1 MWRSLRVRLL
11 ASAALWVVIAL
22 ALAGVG
28 LQALFESYVERQ
40 MVGRL
45 VLALDH
51 MAANLEIT
59 PDGDPVLRTL
69 VPDPLFQRPL
79 SGMYWQ
85 IESPQG
91 LELRSRSL
99 WDEVI
104 RVRNPSSR
112 DDGLI
117 HIHRALGPGNQRLL
131 VVERVITIP
140 EAPYPFRLL
149 VGRDEGGLRRLFG
162 GFTQTIAFSLGLLAL
177 GIMMAVWGQV
187 TFGLTPFRRLR
198 VALSRIRGGARATLE
213 GRYPTE
219 VQPLVDDLNALLVHN
234 SEMIES
240 ARTRAGN
247 LAHALKTPLA
257 IIANEAEALEER
269 GDPEGAALL
278 RQQVEAMRRH
288 IEHHLARAR
297 AQAASEVRTLRTP
310 VTPSIERLLRVMQR
324 LHDHHF
330 DLDLDDPPDFRGH
343 QDTLEEMLGNLVDN
357 ACKWTRHRILI
368 RAEEDAE
375 GNLLLSVEDDG
386 PGIPE
391 DRVAEVLRRGM
402 RLDESKPGS
411 GLGLSIVDDL
421 TKASGGSLTLDR
433 SPDLGGLRAVMV
445 LPAADPVAPDTPDV
459 QPDRKNRRTDR

>member
-1 MWRSLRVRLL
+1 MWRSLRLRLL
-11 ASAALWVVIAL
+11 ASAAVWVVVAL

-45 VLALDH
+45 ALALDH

-59 PDGDPVLRTL
+59 ADGDPILRSL
-69 VPDPLFQRPL
+69 VPEPLFQRPL

-91 LELRSRSL
+91 IEMRSRSL

-104 RVRNPSSR
+104 RVQDPSTR

-117 HIHRALGPGNQRLL
+117 HIHRAIGPGNQRLL

-149 VGRDEGGLRRLFG
+149 VGRDESGLRRLFG

-177 GIMMAVWGQV
+177 GIMLAVWGQV

-198 VALSRIRGGARATLE
+198 VALAQIRGGDRATLD
-213 GRYPTE
+213 GRYPVE

-234 SEMIES
+234 SQMIDT
-240 ARTRAGN
+240 ARTQAGN

-269 GDPEGAALL
+269 GDPEGALLL
-278 RQQVEAMRRH
+278 RQQVDAMRRH
-288 IEHHLARAR
+288 VDHHLARAR
-297 AQAASEVRTLRTP
+297 AQAASEVRTLSTP
-310 VTPSIERLLRVMQR
+310 VVPSIERLLRVMQR

-330 DLDLDDPPDFRGH
+330 DLDLDDSPPAFRGQ
-343 QDTLEEMLGNLVDN
+343 QDTLEEILGNLVDN
-357 ACKWTRHRILI
+357 ACKWARHTVMI
-368 RAEEDAE
+368 RAGEEN
-375 GNLLLSVEDDG
+375 GQVLLTVEDDG

-391 DRVAEVLRRGM
+391 DRIGEVLRRGI

-421 TKASGGSLTLDR
+421 TRACGGTLTLDR
-433 SPDLGGLRAVMV
+433 SPDLGGLRAALR
-445 LPAADPVAPDTPDV
+445 LPAAARDGEPP
-459 QPDRKNRRTDR
+459 R